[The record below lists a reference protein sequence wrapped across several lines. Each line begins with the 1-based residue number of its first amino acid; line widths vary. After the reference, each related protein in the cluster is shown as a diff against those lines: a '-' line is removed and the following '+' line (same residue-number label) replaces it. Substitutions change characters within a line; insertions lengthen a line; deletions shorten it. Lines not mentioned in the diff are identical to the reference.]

1 MNSRERLAVT
11 LQGGK
16 ADRIPVSPFIWFN
29 NVFEMFKYTPNI
41 DDNFSPKDFD
51 VVSKWVQYCRYF
63 GFDVLF
69 AGGFLFDSFIPG
81 TAADWE
87 VSVTREGDE
96 DKQKRTTVVRTPG
109 GSLRQVMNFSRT
121 SPHLIVLA
129 IEKFLIEQPGDFE
142 LFRKYAPPAEYVDLA
157 MIARARKIVGDSGLV
172 NLASFGAFNTLNMFR
187 KLENMMMD
195 PYTDEGFY
203 RAMMGYFSDWNVQ
216 LNRKVVKAGA
226 DAIELGGNLATS
238 GAGPDFFRNFVAEYE
253 NRLARDIH
261 AAGGRVVYHNCGD
274 AQKIMHLYNDL
285 DIDVWGYLTGA
296 PFGDVVLEDALRI
309 IRPNMALRGNIDQVE
324 FLRKATPTQI
334 RERVRELLDKVKPR
348 GNWIL
353 STSDFFFDGTS
364 YENIQAFAKAG
375 LEYGRY

>member
-1 MNSRERLAVT
+1 MNGRERLTIT
-11 LQGGK
+11 LQGRK

-51 VVSKWVQYCRYF
+51 VVSKWVEYCRFF

-87 VSVTREGDE
+87 VSISREGDA
-96 DKQKRTTVVRTPG
+96 DKQKRTTVVKTPG
-109 GSLRQVMNFSRT
+109 GRLSQIMNFSRT

-129 IEKFLIEQPGDFE
+129 IEKFLIEEPADFE

-157 MIARARKIVGDSGLV
+157 MISRAKKIVGDSGLV
-172 NLASFGAFNTLNMFR
+172 NLASFGTFNTLNMFR

-203 RAMMGYFSDWNVQ
+203 RAMMSYFADWDVQ
-216 LNRKVVKAGA
+216 LNRKVVQAGA

-238 GAGPDFFRNFVAEYE
+238 GAGPEFFQNYVAEYE
-253 NRLARDIH
+253 NRLARAIH

-364 YENIQAFAKAG
+364 YENIKAFAQAG

>member
-1 MNSRERLAVT
+1 MNGRERLTIT
-11 LQGGK
+11 LQGKK

-29 NVFEMFKYTPNI
+29 NMFEMFKYTPHI

-51 VVSKWVQYCRYF
+51 VVSKWVEYCRFF

-81 TAADWE
+81 TAENWE
-87 VSVTREGDE
+87 VSVTREGDA
-96 DKQKRTTVVRTPG
+96 DKQKRTTVVKTPG
-109 GSLRQVMNFSRT
+109 GGLSQVMNFSRT

-129 IEKFLIEQPGDFE
+129 IEKFLIEEARDFE
-142 LFRKYAPPAEYVDLA
+142 LFRKYAPPAEYVDLD
-157 MIARARKIVGDSGLV
+157 MISRARKVVGDSGLV

-203 RAMMGYFSDWNVQ
+203 RAMMSYFADWDVQ
-216 LNRKVVKAGA
+216 LNRKVVQAGA

-238 GAGPDFFRNFVAEYE
+238 GAGPAFFQNYVAEYE

-261 AAGGRVVYHNCGD
+261 AAGGYVVYHNCGD

-334 RERVRELLDKVKPR
+334 KDRVRELLDKVKPR

-364 YENIQAFAKAG
+364 YQNIQAFAQAG